1 MTKLALSAACLTV
14 LLSLPSTALAQASAP
29 VAQPSPPTAQPAA
42 PVAQPSPPAAQ
53 PAAPVAQPAAPAAQP
68 VAQPAAPPAAPPP
81 APAEADKKSSDDDGT
96 KLIIGVDGHLVEEV
110 AEGGHELGSGLEAR
124 VGWHKTHLFGLLF
137 VRPEI
142 GGGWDRVVANNMGRV
157 FAGGRLGVQFVV
169 AAYLYGHGGYG
180 FNAPNSGFTYDVGVG
195 ADLVVFSIIRP
206 GVHIDYM
213 EIVDNVQTI
222 RGGIHLELA
231 F

>member
-1 MTKLALSAACLTV
+1 MRRSRNRVRRPLNPLA
-14 LLSLPSTALAQASAP
+14 
-29 VAQPSPPTAQPAA
+29 
-42 PVAQPSPPAAQ
+42 PAAQ
-53 PAAPVAQPAAPAAQP
+53 PAAAGRATG
-68 VAQPAAPPAAPPP
+68 PPRNPRRRSLNPPRLP
-81 APAEADKKSSDDDGT
+81 LNPPRPPRNRPRRPRLPRNDDDGT

-110 AEGGHELGSGLEAR
+110 AEGGHELGSGIEAR
-124 VGWHKTHLFGLLF
+124 VGWHKTHLLGLLF

-157 FAGGRLGVQFVV
+157 FAGARLGVQFVV

-195 ADLVVFSIIRP
+195 ADLVVFSFLRP

-213 EIVDNVQTI
+213 EIVDNVQTV
-222 RGGIHLELA
+222 RGGIHVELA